1 MTYTGTYTATFRP
14 CTYTRPTDLHAAPVP
29 ERGRTYTDTYTT
41 YTRPDLHARS
51 LFYRRERVSGK
62 AFLVTMT
69 TPERT
74 TP

>member
-1 MTYTGTYTATFRP
+1 MTYTHPYTVHFRRAP
-14 CTYTRPTDLHAAPVP
+14 YTRPTDLHVSLV
-29 ERGRTYTDTYTT
+29 RTYTHPYTT
-41 YTRPDLHARS
+41 YTRPDLHARPP
-51 LFYRRERVSGK
+51 LYRGGRVSGK